1 MPPWSRPGKGA
12 SPKFLA
18 SATARFWSHLAA
30 PAASAFAHS
39 PGRRQD
45 PRRRSRGRRRAL
57 HPCGALAGGI
67 RPGHGSG
74 INPLVGTPADAGFV
88 HLIDAYDP
96 RLRHRLKKPRPEL
109 GSARGKLS
117 IEALIPG
124 CTRGASREQG
134 QPWRLFRGGSRLSRQ
149 GGRRGGQ
156 DKCPR
161 PTAQVMKSGKA
172 KKSPSVDARALA
184 PN

>member
-96 RLRHRLKKPRPEL
+96 RLRHRLKKPRPES

-117 IEALIPG
+117 IAGLIPG
-124 CTRGASREQG
+124 CTRGASRE
-134 QPWRLFRGGSRLSRQ
+134 RGSH
-149 GGRRGGQ
+149 GGFFEGAPA
-156 DKCPR
+156 CH
-161 PTAQVMKSGKA
+161 GKA
-172 KKSPSVDARALA
+172 AVAAGKTNA
-184 PN
+184 PAQRHRS

>member
-1 MPPWSRPGKGA
+1 VPPWSRPSKGA

-74 INPLVGTPADAGFV
+74 INPLVATPADTRFV

-96 RLRHRLKKPRPEL
+96 RLRHRLKKPRPEP

-124 CTRGASREQG
+124 CTRGAMREHG
-134 QPWRLFRGGSRLSRQ
+134 QPWRLFRGAHA
-149 GGRRGGQ
+149 
-156 DKCPR
+156 CH
-161 PTAQVMKSGKA
+161 GKA
-172 KKSPSVDARALA
+172 AVAAGKTNA
-184 PN
+184 PAQPHRS